1 VLNADAHPLAVRLL
15 HLTDTHLFGDPQ
27 ARLRGVDTLGSLRAC
42 VEHARR
48 EALPAEAI
56 LVSGDVVH
64 DDPGGYASL
73 ELLLAPL
80 ATPTLVVAG
89 NHDLPD
95 EMHARLDRPPFQTRG
110 VFTAGNWRVLLLET
124 WFAGSARGE
133 GRLGEPALADLDAE
147 LARHRDV
154 HVLLCLHHPPLLMDA
169 PDLDTLRLTDAGALT
184 DLVARHRQVRA
195 VLWGHAHQ
203 ALDVLRDGVR
213 WMCTPSTCFQFRTRA
228 PGFASDSRA
237 PGYRVLD
244 LAPDGGLA
252 TEVVWLPDGWQS

>member
-1 VLNADAHPLAVRLL
+1 MLNADAHTPAVRLL
-15 HLTDTHLFGDPQ
+15 HFTDTHLFGDPE
-27 ARLRGVDTLGSLRAC
+27 ARLRGVATTTSLRAC

-48 EALPAEAI
+48 EALPADAI

-64 DDPGGYASL
+64 DDPGGYGAL
-73 ELLLAPL
+73 ELVLAPL

-89 NHDLPD
+89 NHDLPA
-95 EMHARLDRPPFQTRG
+95 EMHRRLDRAPFQTGG
-110 VFTAGNWRVLLLET
+110 VFTTGNWRVLLLES
-124 WFAGSARGE
+124 WFAGSVAGE
-133 GRLGEPALADLDAE
+133 GRLGEAALAELDAQ
-147 LARHRDV
+147 LARLRDA

-169 PDLDTLRLTDAGALT
+169 PDLDALRLVDAGAFRA
-184 DLVARHRQVRA
+184 LVARHGQVRA

-228 PGFASDSRA
+228 PDFASDARA

-244 LAPDGGLA
+244 LAADGGLA
-252 TEVVWLPDGWQS
+252 TEVVWLPDGWRT

>member
-1 VLNADAHPLAVRLL
+1 MPAATRLL
-15 HLTDTHLFGDPQ
+15 QFTDTHLFGEP
-27 ARLRGVDTLGSLRAC
+27 AATLRGVATAASLRAC

-48 EALPAEAI
+48 EALPADAI

-64 DDPGGYASL
+64 DDPRGYATL

-80 ATPTLVVAG
+80 AVPTLVVAG
-89 NHDLPD
+89 NHDLPQ
-95 EMHARLDRPPFQTRG
+95 ELHGRLARPPFQTRG
-110 VFTAGNWRVLLLET
+110 TFVAGDWRVLLLES
-124 WFAGSARGE
+124 WFAESSGGE
-133 GRLGEPALADLDAE
+133 GRLGAAALAVLDGE
-147 LARHRDV
+147 LARLRDA

-169 PDLDTLRLTDAGALT
+169 PDLDSLRLTDAEALRA
-184 DLVARHRQVRA
+184 LVARHRQVRG

-228 PGFASDSRA
+228 PGFASDALA

-252 TEVVWLPDGWQS
+252 TEVVWLPEGWSA

>member
-1 VLNADAHPLAVRLL
+1 MSAATRRLVQF
-15 HLTDTHLFGDPQ
+15 TDTHLFGDSE
-27 ARLRGVDTLGSLRAC
+27 ARLRGVATTASLRAC

-48 EALPAEAI
+48 EAFPADAV

-64 DDPGGYASL
+64 DDPGGYAAL
-73 ELLLAPL
+73 ALLLAPL
-80 ATPTLVVAG
+80 DTPTLVVAG
-89 NHDLPD
+89 NHDCPGEL
-95 EMHARLDRPPFQTRG
+95 HRQLANAPFQTRG
-110 VFTAGNWRVLLLET
+110 VFATGNWRVLLLES
-124 WFAGSARGE
+124 WFAGSAEGE
-133 GRLGEPALADLDAE
+133 GRLGEAALADLDSE
-147 LARHRDV
+147 LHRHRDT
-154 HVLLCLHHPPLLMDA
+154 HVLLCLHHPPMPMDA
-169 PDLDTLRLTDAGALT
+169 PDLDTLRLVDAEAFGA
-184 DLVARHRQVRA
+184 LVARHAQVRA

-228 PGFASDSRA
+228 PGFASDARA